1 MWSEFVLRKLC
12 FTGLESFL
20 EYTRFVVEQI
30 VNLILISF
38 YLLIC
43 NLEFDFLHVVLYL
56 RKLYNPCEC
65 VNLV

>member
-1 MWSEFVLRKLC
+1 MEQIRLKEIVFHRPQITLYSH
-12 FTGLESFL
+12 
-20 EYTRFVVEQI
+20 TRFVEHV
-30 VNLILISF
+30 VYLILISF